1 MHPTTIS
8 SLVWWMCLIKRSVF
22 FGIRGRWREMLMVE
36 LYKCQW
42 RVCRSRTSHLDHTS
56 VLFPFLSLLS
66 STLFSSL
73 FLPPSSSHIF
83 FSLLL
88 SFINPMWILHS
99 PCFSIFAPF
108 KSSSCGMKVFFPPCF
123 LTLFPQISQGRKS
136 LFLPLGRLSRAQ
148 DTRALIIYNLSDPLS
163 PSSSDLF
170 FFFFFFN

>member
-108 KSSSCGMKVFFPPCF
+108 KSSSCGMKVFF
-123 LTLFPQISQGRKS
+123 S
-136 LFLPLGRLSRAQ
+136 PLLSHFVSSNFSG
-148 DTRALIIYNLSDPLS
+148 TEIPFS
-163 PSSSDLF
+163 PSWSIVKSSRHPSSYYL
-170 FFFFFFN
+170 